1 MQLSRL
7 AALGAVSLLALGV
20 VAVFADDLPAVDPA
34 IAAMTADQ
42 KVAAREAAM
51 KEDGQILRNA
61 LKVGKE
67 EQIKISTKVLQNMV
81 NFPAL
86 FAGGATNAK
95 STADPIIWKQFDD
108 FTGLFKKGQTDAAD
122 MLAAANAGDT
132 AKYQA
137 SFKALAGLCNDCH
150 KVYRMD

>member
-86 FAGGATNAK
+86 FADGATNAK

-108 FTGLFKKGQTDAAD
+108 FTGLFKQGQATAAD
-122 MLAAANAGDT
+122 MLAAANTEDS
-132 AKYQA
+132 AKFQA
-137 SFKALAGLCNDCH
+137 AFKAIAGLCNDCH
-150 KVYRMD
+150 KTYRMD

>member
-86 FAGGATNAK
+86 FADGATNAK

-108 FTGLFKKGQTDAAD
+108 FTGLFKQGQATAAD
-122 MLAAANAGDT
+122 MLAAANTGDS
-132 AKYQA
+132 AKFQA
-137 SFKALAGLCNDCH
+137 AFKTIAGLCNDCH
-150 KVYRMD
+150 KTYRMD